1 MKNKLWN
8 VILFICD
15 IIFTVCLTISVVYMT
30 PIISKMCMLQF
41 GADIGSIVM
50 AIIGYAFIMIVIFFI
65 RLIIE
70 ISHSIWR

>member
-8 VILFICD
+8 VISFICA
-15 IIFTVCLTISVVYMT
+15 IIFTICLTISVVYMT

-50 AIIGYAFIMIVIFFI
+50 AIISYVFIMIVIFSI
-65 RLIIE
+65 RVIIE

>member
-8 VILFICD
+8 AILFICD

>member
-8 VILFICD
+8 VISLICA
-15 IIFTVCLTISVVYMT
+15 IIFAIYLTISVVYIT
-30 PIISKMCMLQF
+30 PIINKICMIQF

-50 AIIGYAFIMIVIFFI
+50 AIIGYTFIMMVIFSI
-65 RLIIE
+65 RVIIE

>member
-1 MKNKLWN
+1 MKNKLLD
-8 VILFICD
+8 VISLISA
-15 IIFTVCLTISVVYMT
+15 IIFTILLTISVVYMT
-30 PIISKMCMLQF
+30 PIISKICMIQF

-50 AIIGYAFIMIVIFFI
+50 AIIGYAFITMVIFYI

>member
-30 PIISKMCMLQF
+30 PFISKMCMLQF

>member
-8 VILFICD
+8 AILFICD
-15 IIFTVCLTISVVYMT
+15 IIFTICLTISVVYMT

>member
-8 VILFICD
+8 AILFICD
-15 IIFTVCLTISVVYMT
+15 IIFTICLTISVIYMT

>member
-8 VILFICD
+8 AISFICS
-15 IIFTVCLTISVVYMT
+15 IIFMICLTISVVYIT

-41 GADIGSIVM
+41 GADIGSIIM
-50 AIIGYAFIMIVIFFI
+50 AIIGYAFIMMVIFSI
-65 RLIIE
+65 RVVIE

>member
-1 MKNKLWN
+1 MKNKLLD
-8 VILFICD
+8 VISLISA
-15 IIFTVCLTISVVYMT
+15 IIFTICLTISVVYMT
-30 PIISKMCMLQF
+30 PIISKVCMIQF

-50 AIIGYAFIMIVIFFI
+50 AIIGYVFITMIIFYI

>member
-8 VILFICD
+8 VLLFICD
-15 IIFTVCLTISVVYMT
+15 IIFTICLTISVVYMT

>member
-8 VILFICD
+8 VISFICA
-15 IIFTVCLTISVVYMT
+15 IIFTICLTISAVYIT

-50 AIIGYAFIMIVIFFI
+50 AIIGYAFIMMVIFSI
-65 RLIIE
+65 RVIIE

>member
-8 VILFICD
+8 AILFICD
-15 IIFTVCLTISVVYMT
+15 IIFTICLTISVVYMT

-65 RLIIE
+65 RLVIE

>member
-8 VILFICD
+8 AILFICD
-15 IIFTVCLTISVVYMT
+15 IIFTICLTISVVYMT
-30 PIISKMCMLQF
+30 PIISKMYMLQF

>member
-8 VILFICD
+8 VISLICA
-15 IIFTVCLTISVVYMT
+15 IISTIYLAISIVYMT
-30 PIISKMCMLQF
+30 PIISEICMIHF

-50 AIIGYAFIMIVIFFI
+50 AIIDYAFIKIVIFYI

-70 ISHSIWR
+70 ISHSMRR

>member
-8 VILFICD
+8 VISFICA
-15 IIFTVCLTISVVYMT
+15 IIFTICLTISVVYMT

-50 AIIGYAFIMIVIFFI
+50 AIIGYVFIMIVIFSI
-65 RLIIE
+65 RVIIE